1 MAPSENAENKLTW
14 SDLMPET
21 FLRNVLV
28 QQAEQHLDGLEAF
41 NKREITQITFDT
53 TQQEVMSTINE
64 IKAIH
69 ATFRK
74 KVQENDLLQDP
85 DYIVDSKALVAWYL
99 LCYQQLGKLQPGHQ
113 KGASQ
118 PVGNVLTSTT
128 QSTVM
133 HDALYTLQRTLQSHN
148 DERSTTANLTKP
160 HFKGGVNS
168 YIHYELYKKEFRSV
182 DSRHC

>member
-1 MAPSENAENKLTW
+1 MNFEGFPKDKVKMAPSENAENKLTW

-74 KVQENDLLQDP
+74 KVQE
-85 DYIVDSKALVAWYL
+85 
-99 LCYQQLGKLQPGHQ
+99 
-113 KGASQ
+113 
-118 PVGNVLTSTT
+118 
-128 QSTVM
+128 
-133 HDALYTLQRTLQSHN
+133 R
-148 DERSTTANLTKP
+148 
-160 HFKGGVNS
+160 GV
-168 YIHYELYKKEFRSV
+168 I
-182 DSRHC
+182 